1 MPDVSQGLLI
11 IVSAPSG
18 AGKTSLVRALLQ
30 DSSLG
35 LTLSVS
41 TTTRAPR
48 PGEANGREYFFC
60 SEAEFKQEVAK
71 GTFLEWAEVHGNFY
85 GTSSEA
91 ISRGLAKGEK
101 VILEI
106 DWQGAR
112 QVRSKFPP
120 QQILSIF
127 IEPPSLSELER
138 RLRSRG
144 QDSEAV
150 ISARLLAAEEE
161 LSHSSEFDHVIMN
174 QEFSVALRDLS
185 DVIRQRVSRS
195 IQSV

>member
-11 IVSAPSG
+11 ILSAPSG

-30 DSSLG
+30 DATLG
-35 LTLSVS
+35 LSLSVS

-60 SEAEFKQEVAK
+60 SESEFKQEVSK
-71 GTFLEWAEVHGNFY
+71 GRFLEWAEVHGNFY

-91 ISRGLAKGEK
+91 ISEGLEQGGRI
-101 VILEI
+101 VLEI

-138 RLRSRG
+138 RLRARG

-161 LSHSSEFDHVIMN
+161 LSHAKEFDHVIMN
-174 QEFSVALRDLS
+174 QEFSKALRDLS
-185 DVIRQRVSRS
+185 DVIRQRISQS

>member
-11 IVSAPSG
+11 ILSAPSG
-18 AGKTSLVRALLQ
+18 AGKTRLVRALLQ
-30 DSSLG
+30 DATLG
-35 LTLSVS
+35 LSLSVS

-60 SEAEFKQEVAK
+60 SESEFKQEVSK
-71 GTFLEWAEVHGNFY
+71 GRFLEWAEVHGNFY

-91 ISRGLAKGEK
+91 ISEGLEQGGRI
-101 VILEI
+101 VLEI

-138 RLRSRG
+138 RLRARG

-161 LSHSSEFDHVIMN
+161 LSHAKEFDHVIMN
-174 QEFSVALRDLS
+174 QEFSKALRDLS
-185 DVIRQRVSRS
+185 DVIRQRISQS

>member
-11 IVSAPSG
+11 ILSAPSG

-30 DSSLG
+30 DATLG
-35 LTLSVS
+35 LSLSVS

-60 SEAEFKQEVAK
+60 SESEFKQEVSK
-71 GTFLEWAEVHGNFY
+71 GRFLEWAEVHGNFY

-91 ISRGLAKGEK
+91 ISEGLEQGGRI
-101 VILEI
+101 VLEI

-138 RLRSRG
+138 RLRARG

-161 LSHSSEFDHVIMN
+161 LSHSKEFDHVIMN
-174 QEFSVALRDLS
+174 QEFSKALRDLS
-185 DVIRQRVSRS
+185 DVIRQRISQS